1 MSLRQAGAH
10 PCFMRASTL
19 PVVGST
25 VRDFGVMVGQ
35 GAVRDLRRARVGSV
49 PKSVPRTTFDPTAT
63 DTIRNPFPALA
74 RLREHPVHVNEKLN
88 VWMMARHEDVTAGA
102 RAHDVLSSSSGV
114 LLRSTVIPSVV
125 STDDPDHARLRR
137 VLAPYFTPSAMRRL
151 EGSLAQFVEPSVDA
165 LASGEVVD
173 MVPALTVPL
182 PVSAIALLLGVD
194 RSRWRDFR
202 VWSNG
207 VTALFGASSLAEVT
221 YTIGHALPG
230 ILSMRGL
237 ILDELRRRRY
247 EEHTD
252 VLGGI
257 SKALAAKETTPLE
270 AVSAALIV
278 LVAGNETTTNL
289 LGILLLQLASDPEL
303 YARLR
308 DNRDLIPAAV
318 EETLRWGSPVQWVT
332 RTTLAPYAVGDTVIP
347 ARSRVVLFYAGAN
360 RDPRRF
366 SNPDRF
372 DVERK
377 PIGHTG
383 FGHGSHFCMG
393 AHLARLEVVVALNGI
408 FDRIAGL
415 ELAGPVRWTT
425 TPSLSGPTSLP
436 MRAV

>member
-1 MSLRQAGAH
+1 M
-10 PCFMRASTL
+10 

-25 VRDFGVMVGQ
+25 MRDFGLMVGQ
-35 GAVRDLRRARVGSV
+35 GAVRDIRRARVGAVTRSL
-49 PKSVPRTTFDPTAT
+49 PRTDFDPTAVE
-63 DTIRNPFPALA
+63 TIRNPFPALE

-88 VWMMARHEDVTAGA
+88 VWMMARHEDVTAAA

-125 STDDPDHARLRR
+125 STDEPDHARLRR
-137 VLAPYFTPSAMRRL
+137 VSAPYFTPSAMRRL
-151 EGSLAQFVEPSVDA
+151 EESLAQFVEPSVDA
-165 LASGEVVD
+165 LGRGEVVD

-182 PVSAIALLLGVD
+182 PVSAIALLLGID

-207 VTALFGASSLAEVT
+207 VTALFGASTLGAVT
-221 YTIGHALPG
+221 LTIGHALPG
-230 ILSMRGL
+230 ILSLRGL
-237 ILDELRRRRY
+237 IVDELHRRRT
-247 EEHTD
+247 EQHDD

-257 SKALAAKETTPLE
+257 SKALAAHEITPLE
-270 AVSAALIV
+270 ALSAALIV
-278 LVAGNETTTNL
+278 LIAGNETTANL
-289 LGILLLQLASDPEL
+289 LGILLIQLATDPDL

-332 RTTLAPYAVGDTVIP
+332 RTTLAPYEIADTVIP

-366 SNPDRF
+366 ADPDRF

-377 PIGHTG
+377 PVGHTG

-393 AHLARLEVVVALNGI
+393 AHLARLEVVVALNGL

-415 ELAGPVRWTT
+415 ELAGPVKWTT

-436 MRAV
+436 MRAI

>member
-1 MSLRQAGAH
+1 
-10 PCFMRASTL
+10 MRASTL

-49 PKSVPRTTFDPTAT
+49 PKTVPRTTFDPTAT
-63 DTIRNPFPALA
+63 TTIRNPFPALA

-88 VWMMARHEDVTAGA
+88 VWMMARHDDVTAGA

-165 LASGEVVD
+165 LAGGEVVD

-221 YTIGHALPG
+221 FTIGHALPG
-230 ILSMRGL
+230 ILSLRGL
-237 ILDELRRRRY
+237 ILDELRRRRTSANCRPGS
-247 EEHTD
+247 EEHDD
-252 VLGGI
+252 VLGGL
-257 SKALAAKETTPLE
+257 SKALAAHEITPLE
-270 AVSAALIV
+270 ALSAALIV

-289 LGILLLQLASDPEL
+289 FGILLIQLASDPEL
-303 YARLR
+303 YALLR

-332 RTTLAPYAVGDTVIP
+332 RTTLAPYEVADTVIP

-366 SNPDRF
+366 TDPDRF
-372 DVERK
+372 DVGRK
-377 PIGHTG
+377 PLGHTG

-415 ELAGPVRWTT
+415 ELAGPVQWTT

-436 MRAV
+436 MRAA

>member
-1 MSLRQAGAH
+1 
-10 PCFMRASTL
+10 MRASTL

-49 PKSVPRTTFDPTAT
+49 AKSVPRTTFDPTAT

-88 VWMMARHEDVTAGA
+88 VWMLARHEDVTAGA

-125 STDDPDHARLRR
+125 STDEPDHARLRR

-151 EGSLAQFVEPSVDA
+151 EGSLAQFVDPSVDA
-165 LASGEVVD
+165 LARGDVVD
-173 MVPALTVPL
+173 MVPGLTVPL

-207 VTALFGASSLAEVT
+207 VTALFGASSLTEVT
-221 YTIGHALPG
+221 LTIGHALPG

-237 ILDELRRRRY
+237 ILDELRRRRH
-247 EEHTD
+247 EDHND

-257 SKALAAKETTPLE
+257 SKALAAHEITPLE

-308 DNRDLIPAAV
+308 DNRDMIPAAV

-332 RTTLAPYAVGDTVIP
+332 RTTLTPYEVASTVIP

-366 SNPDRF
+366 ADPDRF
-372 DVERK
+372 DVKRK
-377 PIGHTG
+377 PVGHNG

-415 ELAGPVRWTT
+415 ELAGPVKWTS

>member
-1 MSLRQAGAH
+1 
-10 PCFMRASTL
+10 MRASTL

-49 PKSVPRTTFDPTAT
+49 AKSVPRTTFDPTVT
-63 DTIRNPFPALA
+63 DTIRDPFPALA
-74 RLREHPVHVNEKLN
+74 RLRDHPVHVNEKLN
-88 VWMMARHEDVTAGA
+88 VWMLARHEDVTAAA

-125 STDDPDHARLRR
+125 STDEPDHARLRR
-137 VLAPYFTPSAMRRL
+137 VAAPYFTPAAMRRL
-151 EGSLAQFVEPSVDA
+151 EGSLAQFVDPSVDA
-165 LASGEVVD
+165 LARGEVVD

-207 VTALFGASSLAEVT
+207 VTALFGASSLTEVT
-221 YTIGHALPG
+221 LTIGHALPG
-230 ILSMRGL
+230 ILSLRGL
-237 ILDELRRRRY
+237 ILDELRRRRRGGLD
-247 EEHTD
+247 EHDD

-257 SKALAAKETTPLE
+257 SKALAAHEITPLE
-270 AVSAALIV
+270 ALSAALII

-289 LGILLLQLASDPEL
+289 LGILLIQLASDPEL

-308 DNRDLIPAAV
+308 DHRDMIPAAV

-332 RTTLAPYAVGDTVIP
+332 RTTLAPYEVADTVIP

-366 SNPDRF
+366 ADPDRF

-415 ELAGPVRWTT
+415 ELAGPVKWTT

>member
-1 MSLRQAGAH
+1 
-10 PCFMRASTL
+10 MRASTL

-49 PKSVPRTTFDPTAT
+49 AKSVPRTTFDPTVT
-63 DTIRNPFPALA
+63 DTIRDPFPALA
-74 RLREHPVHVNEKLN
+74 RLRDHPVHVNEKLN
-88 VWMMARHEDVTAGA
+88 VWMLARHEDVTAAA

-125 STDDPDHARLRR
+125 STDEPDHARLRR
-137 VLAPYFTPSAMRRL
+137 VAAPYFTPSAMRRL
-151 EGSLAQFVEPSVDA
+151 EGSLAQFVDPSVDA
-165 LASGEVVD
+165 LARGEVVD

-207 VTALFGASSLAEVT
+207 VTALFGASSLTEVT
-221 YTIGHALPG
+221 LTIGHALPG
-230 ILSMRGL
+230 ILSLRGL
-237 ILDELRRRRY
+237 ILDELRRRRRGGLD
-247 EEHTD
+247 EHDD

-257 SKALAAKETTPLE
+257 SKALAAHEITPLE
-270 AVSAALIV
+270 ALSAALII

-289 LGILLLQLASDPEL
+289 LGILLIQLASDPEL

-308 DNRDLIPAAV
+308 DHRDMIPAAV

-332 RTTLAPYAVGDTVIP
+332 RTTLAPYEVADTVIP

-366 SNPDRF
+366 ADPDRF

-415 ELAGPVRWTT
+415 ELAGPVKWTT